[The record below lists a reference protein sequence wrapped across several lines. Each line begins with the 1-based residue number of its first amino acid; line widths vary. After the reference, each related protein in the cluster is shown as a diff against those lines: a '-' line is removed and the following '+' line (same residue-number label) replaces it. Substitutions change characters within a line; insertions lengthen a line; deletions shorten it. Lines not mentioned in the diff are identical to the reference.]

1 MAYLL
6 ELIVAV
12 NQDGIIGINNKIPW
26 HIPEDLKRFKQLTE
40 GHIVIMGRKTYE
52 SLPPKNRPLKNRV
65 NIVLTSKP
73 GLYFSKEND
82 ENDENNNN
90 LSFTTRENLS
100 NVIKKNLVGGVAKRI
115 FIIGGS
121 EIYHLFIDYCSIIH
135 MTRVY
140 FKVDVNDD
148 ANISFFPFTNE
159 SLFYNKGFTLEHEEE
174 ENINVHY
181 LTYIKKN
188 I

>member
-1 MAYLL
+1 MAYLF

-26 HIPEDLKRFKQLTE
+26 HIPEDLQRFKQMTE

-65 NIVLTSKP
+65 NIVLTTSPEIYFTNDNDDDKKEDTA
-73 GLYFSKEND
+73 LYF
-82 ENDENNNN
+82 
-90 LSFTTRENLS
+90 TTMENLS
-100 NVIKKNLVGGVAKRI
+100 NIIKENLVDGVAKRI

-148 ANISFFPFTNE
+148 ANISFFPFTNNT
-159 SLFYNKGFTLEHEEE
+159 LLYKGFVLEEE
-174 ENINVHY
+174 EKKNENIY

>member
-1 MAYLL
+1 MAYLF

-26 HIPEDLKRFKQLTE
+26 HIPEDLQRFKQMTE

-52 SLPPKNRPLKNRV
+52 SLPLKNRPLKNRV
-65 NIVLTSKP
+65 NIVLTTSP
-73 GLYFSKEND
+73 EIYFSNDNDDKKED
-82 ENDENNNN
+82 TT
-90 LSFTTRENLS
+90 LFFTTMDNLS
-100 NVIKKNLVGGVAKRI
+100 NIIKEKIVGIAKRI

-148 ANISFFPFTNE
+148 ANISFFPFTKLYK
-159 SLFYNKGFTLEHEEE
+159 SFVLEEE
-174 ENINVHY
+174 EKKNENIY

>member
-1 MAYLL
+1 MAYLF

-26 HIPEDLKRFKQLTE
+26 HIPEDLQHFKRLTE

-65 NIVLTSKP
+65 NIVLTKAP
-73 GLYFSKEND
+73 EIYRGE
-82 ENDENNNN
+82 ENNN
-90 LSFTTRENLS
+90 LFFTTMENLS
-100 NVIKKNLVGGVAKRI
+100 NVIKESLVGGVAKKI

-121 EIYHLFIDYCSIIH
+121 EIYHLFIDYCSVIH

-140 FKVDVNDD
+140 FKVDLNDD
-148 ANISFFPFTNE
+148 ATISFFPFTNDT
-159 SLFYNKGFTLEHEEE
+159 LLYKGFTLEEKK
-174 ENINVHY
+174 ENNQIIY
-181 LTYIKKN
+181 LTYTKN
-188 I
+188 F

>member
-1 MAYLL
+1 MAYSF

-26 HIPEDLKRFKQLTE
+26 HIPEDLQHFKCLTE

-65 NIVLTSKP
+65 NIVLTTKP
-73 GLYFSKEND
+73 DIYFSKE
-82 ENDENNNN
+82 ENSENNN
-90 LSFTTRENLS
+90 LCFTTFENLFHI
-100 NVIKKNLVGGVAKRI
+100 IKENLVGGVAKKI

-121 EIYHLFIDYCSIIH
+121 EIYHLFIDYCSVIH

-140 FKVDVNDD
+140 FKVDLNDD
-148 ANISFFPFTNE
+148 AHISFFPFTNDT
-159 SLFYNKGFTLEHEEE
+159 LLYNKGFTLEEKKEK
-174 ENINVHY
+174 NQTIY
-181 LTYIKKN
+181 LTYTKN
-188 I
+188 F

>member
-1 MAYLL
+1 MAYLF

-12 NQDGIIGINNKIPW
+12 NQDGIIGINNTIPW
-26 HIPEDLKRFKQLTE
+26 HIPEDLQRFKRMTE

-52 SLPPKNRPLKNRV
+52 SLPPKNRPLKNRF
-65 NIVLTSKP
+65 NIVLTTSP
-73 GLYFSKEND
+73 ELYFINEEND
-82 ENDENNNN
+82 EKKNVC
-90 LSFTTRENLS
+90 FTRMENLS
-100 NVIKKNLVGGVAKRI
+100 NVIKENLVGGVAKKI

-140 FKVDVNDD
+140 FKVDLNDD
-148 ANISFFPFTNE
+148 ATISFFPFTKLYK
-159 SLFYNKGFTLEHEEE
+159 SFVLEEE
-174 ENINVHY
+174 KEKEETLNLQFNY

-188 I
+188 V